1 MTCAEKKS
9 NNNNKKKTKE
19 KKKAMQNV
27 AIADKSYEQILR
39 TYTII
44 QCRARIFYNYLVK
57 CNLTKF

>member
-27 AIADKSYEQILR
+27 AIADKSYEQILHIPL
-39 TYTII
+39 YGVEHVYFII
-44 QCRARIFYNYLVK
+44 IWLNVI
-57 CNLTKF
+57 

>member
-1 MTCAEKKS
+1 MLKRKATTTT
-9 NNNNKKKTKE
+9 KKTKE

-44 QCRARIFYNYLVK
+44 QCRACIFYNYLVK